1 MKDRVKFF
9 KTAFFNPKTGAIVRS
24 SHYVIDDVLK
34 LIGHQRL
41 KQVIEYGPGDG
52 VMTRALLKCLEAG
65 GTLTVVEADSKF
77 LHTLQSIKD
86 PRLRIIEGTIQEV
99 SSDLKK
105 YDIEKPD
112 LVVSSIPFSLLKL
125 AERERVVQYTYDIL
139 PAGGKF
145 IVFHQYSW
153 LMLKPLRKKFKKVAT
168 RLEPRNLLPC
178 FIFCAEK

>member
-9 KTAFFNPKTGAIVRS
+9 KTALFNRKTGALVRS
-24 SHYVIDDVLK
+24 SHYVVNDVLK
-34 LIGHQRL
+34 LIGNQPL
-41 KQVIEYGPGDG
+41 EQIIEYGPGDG
-52 VMTRALLKCLEAG
+52 VMTRALLKHLETK
-65 GTLTVVEADSKF
+65 GTLTVVEANSKF
-77 LHTLQSIKD
+77 LHVLQSIKD
-86 PRLRIIEGTIQEV
+86 PHLRIMEGTIQEV

-105 YDIEKPD
+105 YGIEKPD
-112 LVVSSIPFSLLKL
+112 LVVSSIPFSLLSPS
-125 AERERVVQYTYDIL
+125 ERERVIQSTYDVL

-153 LMLKPLRKKFKKVAT
+153 LMLKPLRKRFKKVTT